1 MILLSPLSSIA
12 ADGLRGPALHILLPM
27 TAILVVF
34 GILSGKFILHVIEES
49 RARAELIDRL
59 EESQAEVARLSREA
73 GTAAERERLAREIH
87 DTLAQGFT
95 SIVTLT
101 EAIESELDT
110 DPAAARRHV
119 ELAARTARENLAE
132 ARTMVAALAPADLA
146 SGSLVDAVR
155 RQAGRLADETGVSV
169 EYEVDGA
176 LPAIGMAGEVVLLRG
191 AQEALN
197 NVRRHA
203 AASSVSVRL
212 SLVDDAVRL
221 FVRDDGVGFDPDGV
235 SGFGLARH
243 AVPGRAGGWHTER
256 PERPERHRT
265 HPGGAGLIRIMLV
278 DDHPVV
284 REGLRGMLE
293 AEPDL
298 TVVGEAGSGDEAVA
312 LDRVALPDVV
322 LMDLRMPG
330 LDGVG
335 ATKRILREQPGRRI
349 VVLTTY
355 ETDADILRAVEAGAS
370 GYLLKDASRTE
381 LANAIRAASRGE
393 TVLAPSVAGKLVNRV
408 RNPEPQSL
416 SAREVEVLRLVAK
429 GGTNADIGRAL
440 HISEAT
446 VKTHLL
452 RVFGKLGVSDRTA
465 AVTTAMARNLLG

>member
-1 MILLSPLSSIA
+1 VDRHEVKDAWDRFNWLWEILFAVAYLATTTLVLLDETDPVRSVVAVGALTALALTYLLWGRRVVRDDGHLKQRWTLALIVVALVAVAMFANTTSSFILFMVCPLLFSTLEFRPAAVLTTLVIVLSPLSSIA

-27 TAILVVF
+27 TALLVVF

-49 RARAELIDRL
+49 RARADLIDRL
-59 EESQAEVARLSREA
+59 EASQAEVARLSREA

-95 SIVTLT
+95 SIVTLA

-155 RQAGRLADETGVSV
+155 RQADRLADETGVSV

-212 SLVDDAVRL
+212 SVVDDAVRL
-221 FVRDDGVGFDPDGV
+221 AVRDDGTGFDPDGV
-235 SGFGLARH
+235 SGFGL
-243 AVPGRAGGWHTER
+243 
-256 PERPERHRT
+256 
-265 HPGGAGLIRIMLV
+265 
-278 DDHPVV
+278 
-284 REGLRGMLE
+284 RGMRSR
-293 AEPDL
+293 AEQ
-298 TVVGEAGSGDEAVA
+298 VGGTLSVRSGP
-312 LDRVALPDVV
+312 R
-322 LMDLRMPG
+322 G
-330 LDGVG
+330 
-335 ATKRILREQPGRRI
+335 
-349 VVLTTY
+349 
-355 ETDADILRAVEAGAS
+355 
-370 GYLLKDASRTE
+370 TE
-381 LANAIRAASRGE
+381 L
-393 TVLAPSVAGKLVNRV
+393 TL
-408 RNPEPQSL
+408 
-416 SAREVEVLRLVAK
+416 EVPA
-429 GGTNADIGRAL
+429 
-440 HISEAT
+440 
-446 VKTHLL
+446 
-452 RVFGKLGVSDRTA
+452 
-465 AVTTAMARNLLG
+465 

>member
-1 MILLSPLSSIA
+1 VDRHEVKDAWDRFNWLWEILFAVAYVATTVLVLLDETDPVRAVVAVGALTALALTYLLWGRRVVRDDGHLKQRWTLALAVVALVAVAMFANTTSSFILFMVCPLLFSTLEFRPAAVLTTLAIVLSPLSSIA

-49 RARAELIDRL
+49 RGRADLIDRL
-59 EESQAEVARLSREA
+59 EASQAEVARLSREA

-95 SIVTLT
+95 SIVTLA

-155 RQAGRLADETGVSV
+155 RQAGRLADETGVAV

-191 AQEALN
+191 AQEALT

-212 SLVDDAVRL
+212 SVVDDLVRL
-221 FVRDDGVGFDPDGV
+221 SVRDDGTGFDPGSV
-235 SGFGLARH
+235 SGFGL
-243 AVPGRAGGWHTER
+243 
-256 PERPERHRT
+256 
-265 HPGGAGLIRIMLV
+265 
-278 DDHPVV
+278 
-284 REGLRGMLE
+284 RGMRSR
-293 AEPDL
+293 AEQ
-298 TVVGEAGSGDEAVA
+298 VGGRLSVRSGP
-312 LDRVALPDVV
+312 R
-322 LMDLRMPG
+322 G
-330 LDGVG
+330 
-335 ATKRILREQPGRRI
+335 
-349 VVLTTY
+349 
-355 ETDADILRAVEAGAS
+355 
-370 GYLLKDASRTE
+370 TE
-381 LANAIRAASRGE
+381 L
-393 TVLAPSVAGKLVNRV
+393 TL
-408 RNPEPQSL
+408 
-416 SAREVEVLRLVAK
+416 EVPA
-429 GGTNADIGRAL
+429 
-440 HISEAT
+440 
-446 VKTHLL
+446 
-452 RVFGKLGVSDRTA
+452 
-465 AVTTAMARNLLG
+465 

>member
-1 MILLSPLSSIA
+1 MKDAWDRFNWLWEILFAVAYVATTVLVLLDETDPVRSVVAVGALTALALIYLLWGRRVVRDDGHLKQRWALALVVVALVAVAVFANATSSFILFMVCPLLFSTLEFRPAAVLTTLVILLSPLSSIA

-49 RARAELIDRL
+49 RARADLIDRL

-95 SIVTLT
+95 SIVTLA

-155 RQAGRLADETGVSV
+155 RQADRLADETGVSV

-212 SLVDDAVRL
+212 SVVDDAVRL
-221 FVRDDGVGFDPDGV
+221 AVRDDGTGFDPDGV
-235 SGFGLARH
+235 SGFGL
-243 AVPGRAGGWHTER
+243 
-256 PERPERHRT
+256 
-265 HPGGAGLIRIMLV
+265 
-278 DDHPVV
+278 
-284 REGLRGMLE
+284 RGMRSR
-293 AEPDL
+293 AEQ
-298 TVVGEAGSGDEAVA
+298 VGGTLSVRSGP
-312 LDRVALPDVV
+312 R
-322 LMDLRMPG
+322 G
-330 LDGVG
+330 
-335 ATKRILREQPGRRI
+335 
-349 VVLTTY
+349 
-355 ETDADILRAVEAGAS
+355 
-370 GYLLKDASRTE
+370 TE
-381 LANAIRAASRGE
+381 L
-393 TVLAPSVAGKLVNRV
+393 TL
-408 RNPEPQSL
+408 
-416 SAREVEVLRLVAK
+416 EVPA
-429 GGTNADIGRAL
+429 
-440 HISEAT
+440 
-446 VKTHLL
+446 
-452 RVFGKLGVSDRTA
+452 
-465 AVTTAMARNLLG
+465 

>member
-1 MILLSPLSSIA
+1 VKDAWDRFNWLWEILFAVAYVATTVLVLLDETDPVRSAVAVGALTALALIYLLWGRRVVRDDGHLKQRWALALVVVALVAVAVFANATSSFILFMVCPLLFSTLEFRPAAVLTTLVILLSPLSSIA

-49 RARAELIDRL
+49 RARADLIDRL

-95 SIVTLT
+95 SIVTLA

-155 RQAGRLADETGVSV
+155 RQADRLADETGVSV

-212 SLVDDAVRL
+212 SVVDDAVRL
-221 FVRDDGVGFDPDGV
+221 AVRDDGTGFDPDGV
-235 SGFGLARH
+235 SGFGL
-243 AVPGRAGGWHTER
+243 
-256 PERPERHRT
+256 
-265 HPGGAGLIRIMLV
+265 
-278 DDHPVV
+278 
-284 REGLRGMLE
+284 RGMRSR
-293 AEPDL
+293 AEQ
-298 TVVGEAGSGDEAVA
+298 VGGTLSVRSGP
-312 LDRVALPDVV
+312 R
-322 LMDLRMPG
+322 G
-330 LDGVG
+330 
-335 ATKRILREQPGRRI
+335 
-349 VVLTTY
+349 
-355 ETDADILRAVEAGAS
+355 
-370 GYLLKDASRTE
+370 TE
-381 LANAIRAASRGE
+381 L
-393 TVLAPSVAGKLVNRV
+393 TL
-408 RNPEPQSL
+408 
-416 SAREVEVLRLVAK
+416 EVPA
-429 GGTNADIGRAL
+429 
-440 HISEAT
+440 
-446 VKTHLL
+446 
-452 RVFGKLGVSDRTA
+452 
-465 AVTTAMARNLLG
+465 

>member
-1 MILLSPLSSIA
+1 MKDAWDRFNWLWEILFAVAYLATTTLVLLDETDPARSVVAVGALTALALTYLLWGRRIVRDDGHLRQRWTLAVVVVALVAVAMFANTTASFILFMVCPLLFSTLEFRPAAVLTTLVILLSPLSAIA
-12 ADGLRGPALHILLPM
+12 ADGLQGPALHILLPM

-49 RARAELIDRL
+49 RARADLIDRL
-59 EESQAEVARLSREA
+59 EASQAEVSRLSREA

-95 SIVTLT
+95 SIVTLA

-212 SLVDDAVRL
+212 SVVDDAVRL
-221 FVRDDGVGFDPDGV
+221 SVRDDGVGFDPAGV
-235 SGFGLARH
+235 SGFGL
-243 AVPGRAGGWHTER
+243 
-256 PERPERHRT
+256 
-265 HPGGAGLIRIMLV
+265 
-278 DDHPVV
+278 
-284 REGLRGMLE
+284 RGMRSR
-293 AEPDL
+293 AEQ
-298 TVVGEAGSGDEAVA
+298 VGGRLSVRSGP
-312 LDRVALPDVV
+312 R
-322 LMDLRMPG
+322 G
-330 LDGVG
+330 
-335 ATKRILREQPGRRI
+335 
-349 VVLTTY
+349 
-355 ETDADILRAVEAGAS
+355 
-370 GYLLKDASRTE
+370 TE
-381 LANAIRAASRGE
+381 L
-393 TVLAPSVAGKLVNRV
+393 TL
-408 RNPEPQSL
+408 
-416 SAREVEVLRLVAK
+416 EVPA
-429 GGTNADIGRAL
+429 
-440 HISEAT
+440 
-446 VKTHLL
+446 
-452 RVFGKLGVSDRTA
+452 
-465 AVTTAMARNLLG
+465 